1 MAEEINNKEQPIV
14 TVTKLRNYLTI
25 TEAAHLRNITESC
38 LRKRI
43 KQGQIPVVKKGKNGY
58 LIRYDDLDKIA
69 LGKRSGRPR
78 GSKNNQSKEEI

>member
-1 MAEEINNKEQPIV
+1 MAEEINNKEQPII
-14 TVTKLRNYLTI
+14 TKLRNYLTI

-43 KQGQIPVVKKGKNGY
+43 KQGQIPVIRKGKNGY
-58 LIRYDDLDKIA
+58 LIRNDDLDKIA

-78 GSKNNQSKEEI
+78 GSKNQSKTEI